1 MRWSF
6 PWPGDDGQGKVP
18 LPSAEA
24 LLVMTPLP
32 TVAVYKE
39 PAQRAEFF
47 CPIVVPDRAKIKF
60 TLCSLCGN
68 KRRDLSDRP
77 LYARTN
83 RPTIVSMFN
92 DKCAMPDAK

>member
-47 CPIVVPDRAKIKF
+47 YPIAVSRSGKNKVHSVFSVP
-60 TLCSLCGN
+60 LW
-68 KRRDLSDRP
+68 
-77 LYARTN
+77 
-83 RPTIVSMFN
+83 
-92 DKCAMPDAK
+92 

>member
-39 PAQRAEFF
+39 PAQRADFF
-47 CPIVVPDRAKIKF
+47 CPIAVSRSGKKKVHSVF
-60 TLCSLCGN
+60 SLW
-68 KRRDLSDRP
+68 
-77 LYARTN
+77 
-83 RPTIVSMFN
+83 
-92 DKCAMPDAK
+92 